1 MSCFY
6 NGVAVVRLYLK
17 IADLYKHPN
26 FFVTYYNLSDET
38 VIKTVLEKAI
48 GKFSGLYMLI
58 LKEEIFRLDSE
69 IKNFSAN
76 I

>member
-1 MSCFY
+1 M
-6 NGVAVVRLYLK
+6 RLYIK
-17 IADLYKHPN
+17 IADLYKYPN
-26 FFVTYYNLSDET
+26 FFVTYCNLTYET
-38 VIKTVLEKAI
+38 VIQTVLKKAI

-58 LKEEIFRLDSE
+58 LKEGIFPLGFE